1 MTSITVY
8 DGANTIDG
16 NKIYVENDGKGV
28 FLDFGMNFAN
38 YNLYY
43 QNFLRDRTNRGIY
56 DLINLDLLP
65 KLNIY
70 REDLIPSNLDVSNY
84 PRLDVNL
91 MKSWVSD
98 SGRYDLN
105 FFFTNLI
112 YLAFRQFFVGL
123 SISDRDTNFPNLI

>member
-91 MKSWVSD
+91 MKS
-98 SGRYDLN
+98 
-105 FFFTNLI
+105 
-112 YLAFRQFFVGL
+112 
-123 SISDRDTNFPNLI
+123 